1 VAGLLVRSLLTR
13 TIIVDGLTHAP
24 RPNKNGLV
32 VMTKRNVHI
41 IGTGTIGEPLIGLF
55 CAFADAWDI
64 DQVSFHKRT
73 PLRDERAKV
82 ESMIRR
88 GAKLVV
94 DTDKVADFEAFGH
107 KVSGT
112 AEQAIADAA
121 VVIDCTPVGNK
132 LKPQYLEI
140 AGPKVYMAQGSEFGF
155 GQQYARGINDEALK
169 LDERFVQIV
178 SCNTHNICVML
189 KTLGEQADASI
200 GVDSARFLCLRRA
213 SDISQATDFIPAP
226 EVGKHDDPRF
236 GTHHARDAWHVFQTL
251 GHDLDLFSSAVKLP
265 TQYMHIL
272 QFSLAMSAATSK
284 QALVERLQANPR
296 VALTEKRSSGV
307 VFSFGRDHGFYGR
320 ILNET
325 VIPPKCLHVSEDGRK
340 VTGFC
345 FTPQDGNSL
354 LSSMACALWYLDQ
367 ADPRERLQTT
377 LQPYM
382 FDEI

>member
-1 VAGLLVRSLLTR
+1 MS
-13 TIIVDGLTHAP
+13 
-24 RPNKNGLV
+24 
-32 VMTKRNVHI
+32 KRNVHI

-55 CAFADAWDI
+55 CAFRHAWDI

-73 PLRDERAKV
+73 PLRDEKAKV

-94 DTDKVADFEAFGH
+94 DTDKVADFEALGH
-107 KVSGT
+107 EVSNT
-112 AEQAIADAA
+112 ADEAIADAT

-132 LKPQYLEI
+132 LKPRYLEI
-140 AGPKVYMAQGSEFGF
+140 SGPKVYMAQGSEFGF
-155 GQQYARGINDEALK
+155 GQQYARGINDAALN

-189 KTLGEQADASI
+189 KTLGEQTDGSI
-200 GVDSARFLCLRRA
+200 GVDWARFLCLRRA
-213 SDISQATDFIPAP
+213 SDISQAKDFIPAP
-226 EVGKHDDPRF
+226 EVGKHDDARF

-251 GHDLDLFSSAVKLP
+251 GQDLNLFSSAVKLP

-272 QFSLAMSAATSK
+272 QFSMALSQPSSK
-284 QALVERLQANPR
+284 DALVARLAENPR

-320 ILNET
+320 IMNET
-325 VIPPKCLHVSEDGRK
+325 VVPPKCMHLSEDGTK

-354 LSSMACALWYLDQ
+354 LSSMACALWYLDGE
-367 ADPRERLQTT
+367 DPRQRLQKT

>member
-1 VAGLLVRSLLTR
+1 
-13 TIIVDGLTHAP
+13 
-24 RPNKNGLV
+24 
-32 VMTKRNVHI
+32 MTKRNVHI

-55 CAFADAWDI
+55 CAFRDAWNI

-73 PLRDERAKV
+73 PLRDEKAKV
-82 ESMIRR
+82 EALIRR
-88 GAKLVV
+88 GATLVT
-94 DTDKVADFEAFGH
+94 DADKVADFEALGH
-107 KVSGT
+107 KVSNT
-112 AEQAIADAA
+112 ADEAIAEST

-132 LKPQYLEI
+132 LKPRYLEI

-155 GQQYARGINDEALK
+155 GQQYARGINDAALN

-189 KTLGEQADASI
+189 KTLGEQADGSI
-200 GVDSARFLCLRRA
+200 GVDWARFLCLRRA
-213 SDISQATDFIPAP
+213 SDISQASDFIPAP
-226 EVGKHDDPRF
+226 EVGKHDDQRF

-251 GHDLDLFSSAVKLP
+251 GQDLNLFSSAVKLP

-272 QFSLAMSAATSK
+272 QFSMGLTSPTSK
-284 QALVERLQANPR
+284 DELVARLAANPR

-325 VIPPKCLHVSEDGRK
+325 VVPPKTLHVSEDGK
-340 VTGFC
+340 TVTGFC

-354 LSSMACALWYLDQ
+354 LSSMACALWYLDGE
-367 ADPRERLQTT
+367 DPRQRLQDT
-377 LQPYM
+377 LTPYM
-382 FDEI
+382 FSEI